1 MFSAYS
7 FHTLTSHSL
16 PAHSNLAR
24 PLHSWKMLF
33 RCPWTSTAL
42 VFTAPSPR
50 HLSPGL
56 CRPTPVPPCS
66 LATLQTSLQAPP
78 LLLGPLT
85 SPVPQNV
92 DLYRLLPSH
101 GLWSLHDADRILEP
115 VLWALSAFQPVP
127 ARCLM
132 DDHGQPVHCH
142 CAPEPRLFQ
151 PSRRSS
157 WDGQV
162 YPHID

>member
-1 MFSAYS
+1 MLLLPPKRLSLFFDAISRIV
-7 FHTLTSHSL
+7 FHILTSHSL

-42 VFTAPSPR
+42 VVFTAPSPR

-56 CRPTPVPPCS
+56 CRPTPVPPCP

-101 GLWSLHDADRILEP
+101 GLWSLHDADPILTHISP
-115 VLWALSAFQPVP
+115 ACSLGSISIPASA
-127 ARCLM
+127 C
-132 DDHGQPVHCH
+132 
-142 CAPEPRLFQ
+142 
-151 PSRRSS
+151 
-157 WDGQV
+157 
-162 YPHID
+162 